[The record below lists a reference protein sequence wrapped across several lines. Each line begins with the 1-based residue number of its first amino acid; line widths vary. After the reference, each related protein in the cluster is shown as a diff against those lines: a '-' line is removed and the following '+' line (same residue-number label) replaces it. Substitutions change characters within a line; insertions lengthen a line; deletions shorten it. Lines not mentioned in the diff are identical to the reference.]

1 MKIGLI
7 SMAYTSG
14 GYTAKQFDSII
25 PNSQHEIIPF
35 LFLHNDRSQELIEEC
50 EKLTEK
56 YNIHYYPYGQ
66 NRGCSKSQNEGVYL
80 AFTRYGCDVVLGIC
94 QDVYYN
100 TLEAFDNWIEQC
112 KQYIDTHY
120 IISNRDSFLPNYAP
134 FACWLG
140 TPLLFENYGCMD
152 ENFIPTQY
160 EDLDLARRCSFIKSG
175 QMEDFWNNS
184 YRIDIPSDST
194 HLTMLSRTDPLLLR
208 QQLNI
213 TFPLNEQYYI
223 KKWGG
228 IGGHE
233 RFIYPFNNPE
243 LSYKIEWENRQTPY
257 GHQYDRTD
265 HDIVKY

>member
-1 MKIGLI
+1 MKIGLVSI
-7 SMAYTSG
+7 AYNAGEHTK
-14 GYTAKQFDSII
+14 KQFDSII

-120 IISNRDSFLPNYAP
+120 IISKWMKILFLLNTKI
-134 FACWLG
+134 WILQEG
-140 TPLLFENYGCMD
+140 VVLLKVDRWKIF
-152 ENFIPTQY
+152 
-160 EDLDLARRCSFIKSG
+160 
-175 QMEDFWNNS
+175 
-184 YRIDIPSDST
+184 
-194 HLTMLSRTDPLLLR
+194 
-208 QQLNI
+208 
-213 TFPLNEQYYI
+213 
-223 KKWGG
+223 G
-228 IGGHE
+228 IILIG
-233 RFIYPFNNPE
+233 
-243 LSYKIEWENRQTPY
+243 
-257 GHQYDRTD
+257 
-265 HDIVKY
+265 